1 MKTTTDDGAG
11 LAPMDCSAIYLT
23 DAERTGLAEILTR
36 RSNEI
41 ASFKT
46 DLEAKATEAFG
57 KTIRFYELPGSVEL
71 ALGREIRRLR
81 RMADKVALPQKPE
94 PEEDDE

>member
-1 MKTTTDDGAG
+1 
-11 LAPMDCSAIYLT
+11 MDCSAIYLT